1 MATISGKRFQITD
14 GASTPTN
21 LFPYTVTEAVYG
33 LSTVIEAAKTAVTN
47 SLTAVTLNGVS
58 KAGTTASFYAPA
70 ASGTTG
76 QILKATTSGAPVW
89 TSAALGAENKPI
101 YLNSSGVLT
110 EGAACVTIAGTETI
124 TGAKTFTGGIT
135 SSGISISATNPT
147 LIFKNSGGNFGRLY
161 MAAANGPFYRVNS
174 DWSGQYVIY
183 DSGNSNKSD
192 VPWACKTLFVGS
204 NDSGWTT
211 TIASTNSAIY
221 LAHASGSAIYAG
233 TKLNDTS
240 GYLLDLRYGQ
250 TTLGSAGSYALYV
263 RADGNVGIG
272 TNAPS
277 EKLDV
282 YGGNAIICNT
292 GGATLTLTGVARNG
306 NNGAILFMDTYP
318 ANGQRN
324 GFKIASEYTA
334 SQSRQSLV
342 FYSSNSTT
350 SPYTPVWAA
359 AMTIRHDGNVGIGTA
374 SPESKLDVDGAIKCA
389 SIYVNRGV
397 SETAT
402 GIGFW
407 GTNSITSYGLFAS
420 TTTNYGTFGAVS
432 GDFAVYFTMSGSAV
446 GRGWMFKTGSYGIV
460 ASISQGGILTTKG
473 DQVVSSDAS
482 LKTNLK
488 DVTYSVSDIAAC
500 RAVTFDWK
508 DGRGRSAG
516 SIAQDWKP
524 LIPELVHGEEG
535 SMTLAYGQIAL
546 INTII
551 EAREIDALKKRVAEL
566 EEEVKRL
573 RS

>member
-89 TSAALGAENKPI
+89 TSAALGASNKPI

-110 EGAACVTIAGTETI
+110 EGVACVKTSGDTMTGALTI
-124 TGAKTFTGGIT
+124 TGSADTLLAADTAHSTASYIRLRYNTGGTAVTGYIGL
-135 SSGISISATNPT
+135 SNGK
-147 LIFKNSGGNFGRLY
+147 LVYYSGG
-161 MAAANGPFYRVNS
+161 
-174 DWSGQYVIY
+174 DKEIWH
-183 DSGNSNKSD
+183 SGNSNKSD
-192 VPWACKTLFVGS
+192 VA
-204 NDSGWTT
+204 WTCSQLNT
-211 TIASTNSAIY
+211 AGIIDMNRNASTGAIY
-221 LAHASGSAIYAG
+221 DSTKQALEIETYASDIKFKMYNTSGTAIGSALCFY
-233 TKLNDTS
+233 NS
-240 GYLLDLRYGQ
+240 
-250 TTLGSAGSYALYV
+250 SNNV
-263 RADGNVGIG
+263 NVGIG
-272 TNAPS
+272 TYTPGY
-277 EKLDV
+277 KLDV
-282 YGGNAIICNT
+282 A
-292 GGATLTLTGVARNG
+292 GVARCRYMYFLDTAGTGNAGYVGRGGASTNNLQLTAASGNG
-306 NNGAILFMDTYP
+306 LGLG
-318 ANGQRN
+318 ANGSDN
-324 GFKIASEYTA
+324 TIFIDT
-334 SQSRQSLV
+334 
-342 FYSSNSTT
+342 SSN
-350 SPYTPVWAA
+350 VG
-359 AMTIRHDGNVGIGTA
+359 IGIGTA
-374 SPESKLDVDGAIKCA
+374 SPGSKLDVDGAIKCA

-508 DGRGRSAG
+508 DGRGHSAG

-546 INTII
+546 VNTII
-551 EAREIDALKKRVAEL
+551 LARHETEQDKEIKRLKARVEEL
-566 EEEVKRL
+566 EKQL
-573 RS
+573 KIRS

>member
-110 EGAACVTIAGTETI
+110 EGVACVKTSGDTMTGPLTI
-124 TGAKTFTGGIT
+124 TGSADTLLAADTAHSTASYIRLRYNTGGTAVTGYIGL
-135 SSGISISATNPT
+135 SNGK
-147 LIFKNSGGNFGRLY
+147 LVYYSGGDKEIWH
-161 MAAANGPFYRVNS
+161 A
-174 DWSGQYVIY
+174 
-183 DSGNSNKSD
+183 GNSNKSD
-192 VPWACKTLFVGS
+192 VAWACSTLTANGIITSVIEGGGALHLYGTGRNAGCGSIIFQSRSIAENGAKISCVNETSYSRSGIAFYTS
-204 NDSGWTT
+204 NDAAWT
-211 TIASTNSAIY
+211 
-221 LAHASGSAIYAG
+221 
-233 TKLNDTS
+233 
-240 GYLLDLRYGQ
+240 Q
-250 TTLGSAGSYALYV
+250 TWVERMRITCA
-263 RADGNVGIG
+263 GNVGIG
-272 TNAPS
+272 TTSP
-277 EKLDV
+277 EYKLDV
-282 YGGNAIICNT
+282 N
-292 GGATLTLTGVARNG
+292 GVARCRYVFFLTTDGTSNAGYVGRGGASTNNLQLTAASGNG
-306 NNGAILFMDTYP
+306 LGLG
-318 ANGQRN
+318 ANGSDN
-324 GFKIASEYTA
+324 TIFIDT
-334 SQSRQSLV
+334 
-342 FYSSNSTT
+342 SS
-350 SPYTPVWAA
+350 
-359 AMTIRHDGNVGIGTA
+359 NVGIGTA
-374 SPESKLDVDGAIKCA
+374 SPGSKLDVDGAIKCA

-508 DGRGRSAG
+508 DGRGHSAG

-535 SMTLAYGQIAL
+535 NMTLAYGQIAL
-546 INTII
+546 VNTII

-566 EEEVKRL
+566 EAEVQRL
-573 RS
+573 RMN